1 MAAYRITTDSTVDLN
16 LERMEE
22 LGVPFVSLHLML
34 EGKDILDDM
43 ESESAMSLYNAMREG
58 KMGTTSQ
65 ATVES
70 FLELWEPML
79 QTGEDILYVGFSS
92 ALSGTVNSALIAR
105 GQLAERYPDRRI
117 LIVDSLCASAGEGML
132 LEHAV
137 ALQKSGLD
145 IDACYQA
152 VEALKL
158 RVNHWFTVDDLTY
171 LRRGGRVSGAAA
183 LFATLLSIKP
193 VMDVNNEGKLTPREK
208 VKGRRAAIKRMY
220 EHLCEKIDV
229 AANTFVNISHSDCI
243 ADAEY
248 LMEIIKERFPK
259 MSVNIYS
266 VGAVIGSHSGPG
278 TLALFFLGAPRTA

>member
-22 LGVPFVSLHLML
+22 LKVPFVSLHLML

-43 ESESAMSLYNAMREG
+43 KLESAMMLYNAMREG

-79 QTGEDILYVGFSS
+79 QAGEDILYIGFSS

-105 GQLAERYPDRRI
+105 GQLAERYPDRHI

-137 ALQKSGLD
+137 ELQKSGLD
-145 IDACYQA
+145 IDACYKA
-152 VEALKL
+152 VEELKL

-193 VMDVNNEGKLTPREK
+193 VMDVSNEGKLIPREK

-229 AANTFVNISHSDCI
+229 AASTFVNISHSDCI
-243 ADAEY
+243 ADAKY

-259 MSVNIYS
+259 MIVRIYS

-278 TLALFFLGAPRTA
+278 TLALFFLGTPRTA